1 MAPSSHAT
9 TTSGTSPLL
18 SPTEVPAFNSTPQ
31 NSSSLTPAQA
41 VGVSVAAMGSMM
53 LIVAGIFLIA
63 CLRRRRVVQP
73 MDEKQSYDYIDVA
86 PPRFSPFHYGVSD
99 PRGPLG
105 GFSKQRVEL
114 AGNGKSW
121 SWARPI
127 DAARESAHLKQR
139 SELAENARTWSW
151 VRPTTTAQA
160 ATVTGL
166 ALSPELKR
174 PVSANSAT
182 SMRTVSQLLP
192 EKPSNSPTSSP
203 QLVKPTKIERS
214 ASAAT
219 GITLFEED
227 RSSQSLSTQMNL
239 PLPPIPV
246 HASIAQEYLNPKT
259 VNTLTSLPDKTR
271 RPALSLGIPVNAS
284 TYQKP
289 PSPTNIINI
298 PIPAIPRE
306 SSPLSWQQMPST
318 AKMNSTHPS
327 LPPHSAAR
335 STASYLP
342 AYYTS
347 SESQTP
353 TGTAHSSVQLPPDVF
368 IYTTSISP
376 LNRTRRESC
385 ASETS
390 FESVDLDEP
399 TPPEENKQLTPV
411 VESPISGLRYPKV
424 PRSSNQAVPRSPQ
437 ASLSPQQVMRVPR
450 TPERQNSCST
460 LAAKRRGNDAAQ
472 DLERRFHITNS
483 AFSNPG
489 IDSRPTTQ
497 GSLPK
502 CPQPVHNRDSQTSP
516 LKGYGGTRPLLRT
529 PDRTGNPSRP
539 EMALKSPLW
548 EPKLTPSRRGED
560 LYLSVTL
567 G

>member
-1 MAPSSHAT
+1 MAPSLPAS
-9 TTSGTSPLL
+9 TTSGASPLS
-18 SPTEVPAFNSTPQ
+18 SPTEVPAFTSTPQ
-31 NSSSLTPAQA
+31 DSSSLTPAQA
-41 VGVSVAAMGSMM
+41 VGVSVAAIGSMM

-73 MDEKQSYDYIDVA
+73 KDEKQSYDYIDVA

-121 SWARPI
+121 SWTRPI
-127 DAARESAHLKQR
+127 DAARESEHLEQR

-151 VRPTTTAQA
+151 ARPTTTAQA
-160 ATVTGL
+160 ATQIGI
-166 ALSPELKR
+166 ARPEKKR
-174 PVSANSAT
+174 PVSAYSAT

-192 EKPSNSPTSSP
+192 EKPSSSPTNSP
-203 QLVKPTKIERS
+203 QLAKPTKVGRS

-227 RSSQSLSTQMNL
+227 RSSRSLSTQMNL

-259 VNTLTSLPDKTR
+259 ANALTSLPDKTC

-306 SSPLSWQQMPST
+306 SSPLSWQQTPST
-318 AKMNSTHPS
+318 AKTNSAHPS

-347 SESQTP
+347 SENQTPQTP
-353 TGTAHSSVQLPPDVF
+353 T
-368 IYTTSISP
+368 
-376 LNRTRRESC
+376 
-385 ASETS
+385 
-390 FESVDLDEP
+390 
-399 TPPEENKQLTPV
+399 
-411 VESPISGLRYPKV
+411 
-424 PRSSNQAVPRSPQ
+424 
-437 ASLSPQQVMRVPR
+437 
-450 TPERQNSCST
+450 
-460 LAAKRRGNDAAQ
+460 
-472 DLERRFHITNS
+472 
-483 AFSNPG
+483 
-489 IDSRPTTQ
+489 
-497 GSLPK
+497 
-502 CPQPVHNRDSQTSP
+502 
-516 LKGYGGTRPLLRT
+516 
-529 PDRTGNPSRP
+529 
-539 EMALKSPLW
+539 
-548 EPKLTPSRRGED
+548 
-560 LYLSVTL
+560 
-567 G
+567 